1 MRYDGRTRRS
11 FGVRRSA
18 VAGAATVDALPTALP
33 VSDVNPPTGRP
44 SRRFGGHSVSRKED
58 CRMTTSIKRL
68 PRRMP
73 AWAKVITAVVLVLV
87 VLFAG
92 LRLAVL
98 PGLRDLF
105 GTQTHDRSGPAL
117 LKSIQDMSRYDAAS
131 GNFQVVVDLEKDA
144 KYLPDAIRGTRTLY
158 VGAGTVEAYV
168 DLGSLAK
175 KDVTVDSDRTTATLR
190 LPHAFLGK
198 PALDTDRSYAV
209 SKQRGLLDRLGD
221 FFSDNPDSE
230 QAVQKLAVKHIGE
243 AAKDS
248 ELTKRAEENT
258 TGMLDGLLRSLG
270 FKEVSVSYGA

>member
-1 MRYDGRTRRS
+1 
-11 FGVRRSA
+11 
-18 VAGAATVDALPTALP
+18 
-33 VSDVNPPTGRP
+33 
-44 SRRFGGHSVSRKED
+44 
-58 CRMTTSIKRL
+58 MTTSIKRL
-68 PRRMP
+68 PKRMP
-73 AWAKVITAVVLVLV
+73 GWAKAITAVVLVLV

-175 KDVTVDSDRTTATLR
+175 KDVTVDADRTTATLR

-198 PALDTDRSYAV
+198 PALDPNRSYAV

-230 QAVQKLAVKHIGE
+230 QAVQKLAVKHIGD

-270 FKEVSVSYGA
+270 FQEVSVSYGA

>member
-1 MRYDGRTRRS
+1 
-11 FGVRRSA
+11 
-18 VAGAATVDALPTALP
+18 
-33 VSDVNPPTGRP
+33 
-44 SRRFGGHSVSRKED
+44 
-58 CRMTTSIKRL
+58 MTTSIKRL
-68 PRRMP
+68 PKRMP
-73 AWAKVITAVVLVLV
+73 AWAKAITAVVLVLV

-168 DLGSLAK
+168 DLGALAK
-175 KDVTVDSDRTTATLR
+175 KDVTVDADRTTATLR

-198 PALDTDRSYAV
+198 PALDPNRSYAV

-230 QAVQKLAVKHIGE
+230 QAVQKLAVKHIGD

-270 FKEVSVSYGA
+270 FKEVSVRYGA